1 MGPQAHRVFV
11 RIEKLDRGP
20 GALGVEIVRT
30 EKITI
35 LLPVCK
41 RDEISIRPH
50 VIYLSNA
57 AINSI
62 HLDTWI
68 NQLSVKTQP
77 VVLCLAFLKNRLR
90 QKIRSLQFF
99 EGWIYYQ
106 LSRMH
111 GYWQVKL
118 KCVVVSTKTEL
129 ITQ

>member
-1 MGPQAHRVFV
+1 MLNEPQAHRVFV

-30 EKITI
+30 EKDYNSTT
-35 LLPVCK
+35 
-41 RDEISIRPH
+41 RSAANGDEISIRPH

-77 VVLCLAFLKNRLR
+77 VVLCVGVPENRLR

-111 GYWQVKL
+111 GYWQVKTQN
-118 KCVVVSTKTEL
+118 VS
-129 ITQ
+129 